1 MHRSGTS
8 FAARALQLLGVS
20 LGDPDQLMA
29 AGPDNP
35 AGYWENRPIKE
46 LDDELLADLGG
57 SWDQP
62 PVLRPGWEHD
72 AALDAARQRASAVLD
87 RAFGETR
94 HGPTPIGW
102 KDPRLSLLLP
112 FWRTVE
118 PITATVVIVRDP
130 LQVAASLERRN
141 GIGGT
146 QASVLWLR
154 YLLAAIEADGE
165 ALVVD
170 QRAFFDD
177 LDVTLARLATH
188 VGLPEPSAAAREAV
202 AAHLDPALL
211 HDADAAP
218 TDPVASLACEVWNG
232 GAVDA
237 ARLPATVRTALAE
250 GWFRPP
256 VDAELL
262 ARARA
267 KVMKLQA
274 TLARRSQQKKALDAE
289 RAALAAGPDATSPAG
304 PAGGSE
310 S

>member
-72 AALDAARQRASAVLD
+72 GALDGTRSRASEVLD
-87 RAFGETR
+87 RAFGAAR
-94 HGPTPIGW
+94 HGPAPIGW

-130 LQVAASLERRN
+130 RQVAASLERRN
-141 GIGGT
+141 GIGSA

-154 YLLAAIEADGE
+154 YLLAAIDADGD
-165 ALVVD
+165 ALVLD

-177 LDVTLARLATH
+177 LGATLARLAAH
-188 VGLPEPSAAAREAV
+188 VGVPQPSPAVHDAV
-202 AAHLDPALL
+202 AAHLDPRLL
-211 HDADAAP
+211 HHTDAPAS
-218 TDPVASLACEVWNG
+218 DPVASLACEVWNA
-232 GAVDA
+232 GAVDTE
-237 ARLPATVRTALAE
+237 RLPAAVRTALAE

-256 VDAELL
+256 VDGELL

-274 TLARRSQQKKALDAE
+274 TLARRALQRKALEAE
-289 RAALAAGPDATSPAG
+289 RAALAAGPDAAPSPG
-304 PAGGSE
+304 STGGSE
-310 S
+310 G